1 MLIVSR
7 GYYSLTY
14 LFSYLLI
21 GRRYRVPTQ
30 LVLGLGLEGCG
41 LDSKSEEP

>member
-21 GRRYRVPTQ
+21 IGATEYR
-30 LVLGLGLEGCG
+30 L
-41 LDSKSEEP
+41 SRW